1 MSRAS
6 KVKEWVD
13 NSFPEEVTEMCCGA
27 ACDRDKRDAQLK
39 LQGVAEFVRMYKR
52 TVVLTDAQ
60 KHCIDT
66 VASEYNMSLHPLPG
80 VIQP

>member
-6 KVKEWVD
+6 KSAED
-13 NSFPEEVTEMCCGA
+13 NLAKGDVVTEMCCGA

-39 LQGVAEFVRMYKR
+39 LLGAREFIRLYKA

-66 VASEYNMSLHPLPG
+66 VASEYNMELNPLK
-80 VIQP
+80 

>member
-6 KVKEWVD
+6 NCND
-13 NSFPEEVTEMCCGA
+13 VTEMCCGQLCNKA
-27 ACDRDKRDAQLK
+27 KRDEQVK
-39 LQGVAEFVRMYKR
+39 LLGVDEFIRLYKR

-66 VASEYNMSLHPLPG
+66 VASEYKMTLVSLK
-80 VIQP
+80 